1 MQLFGSDSNPVP
13 DGAVVGSIL
22 ASDGARLRVAHW
34 RPVPGSPPRGTV
46 CLFQG
51 RAEAIEKYFEVIGE
65 LRQRGYAVATLDWRG
80 QGGSERPLANPMK
93 GHVDSFTQYDRD
105 LDAFMEQVALP
116 DCPPPHFALAHSTGA
131 LICLRAAHDGR
142 ARFARAVLV
151 APLFGIAPTR
161 PSPEVG
167 HKVAAFLTAF
177 GLGEISVPERNAP
190 PIIKLP
196 FEGNVLT
203 SDERRFLRNQ
213 AIFAEHPQIMIGPP
227 TFSWLYA
234 AGRAMQE
241 ANEAEYGLAVRV
253 PILVLTAALDRV
265 VSLKAI
271 ESVSAELRT
280 GAQVVVAGS
289 RHEMLMERDGVR
301 AQFWAA
307 FDAFVP
313 GSPAVAA
320 QAPASFSSAS
330 A

>member
-1 MQLFGSDSNPVP
+1 VQLFGSDSNPVP

-22 ASDGARLRVAHW
+22 ASDGVRLRVAHW
-34 RPVPGSPPRGTV
+34 RPAPGRRPLGTA

-93 GHVDSFTQYDRD
+93 GHVDSFTEYDRD

-116 DCPPPHFALAHSTGA
+116 DCPPPHYALAHSTGA
-131 LICLRAAHDGR
+131 LVCLRAAHDGR

-151 APLFGIAPTR
+151 APLFGLAPSR
-161 PSPEVG
+161 PSPEFG
-167 HKVAAFLTAF
+167 QRLAAFLTAF

-190 PIIKLP
+190 PITKLA
-196 FEGNVLT
+196 FEGNYLT
-203 SDERRFLRNQ
+203 SDPARFERNR
-213 AIFAEHPQIMIGPP
+213 AIFAEHPEIMIGPP

-241 ANEAEYGLAVRV
+241 LAEADYGLAVRV
-253 PILVLTAALDRV
+253 PILVLAAALDQV
-265 VSLKAI
+265 VSVKAV
-271 ESVSAELRT
+271 ETVSAELRT
-280 GAQVVVAGS
+280 GAQVVIAGS

-307 FDAFVP
+307 FDAFIP
-313 GSPAVAA
+313 GSAA
-320 QAPASFSSAS
+320 SDDQAAESFSSAIS
-330 A
+330 